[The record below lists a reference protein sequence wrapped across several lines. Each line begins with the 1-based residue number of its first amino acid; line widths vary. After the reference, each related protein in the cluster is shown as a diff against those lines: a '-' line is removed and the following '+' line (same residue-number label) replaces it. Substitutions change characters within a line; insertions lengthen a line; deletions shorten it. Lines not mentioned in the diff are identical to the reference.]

1 MVERTLSRSNS
12 YLRLLSYLK
21 PFLALF
27 LFSTLLTLI
36 MAGLD
41 LFSLVLVIPLLQN
54 LFGTGTALSGPQ
66 ATILERALDFVAGG
80 FIDAGSPLD
89 SLRNVCLL
97 VLGALVLKN
106 AALVGSRWAA
116 LSVREGVERDM
127 REDVY
132 NHLLLLPLGYFGRMK
147 VGQLLTRVLTDTR
160 SAREQISSG
169 LADVIRKIVT
179 ALVYT
184 ITLLLISW
192 KLTIVALALVPVLA
206 LILAPLLK
214 RLRTGYR
221 DALDKLGE
229 LLSIL
234 QESVSGIRLV
244 KSFGAEDHERLRFA
258 AISELYRRRNLKT
271 SFLAELASPL
281 SESLSSVVALGLV
294 WIGAWMVLSDGSLTA
309 EQFMLFITVA
319 LQLISPLKAIADYPA
334 RLQLSMAAA
343 DRFFEILDHPVERPG
358 GSITA
363 AVPARSIR
371 YENVSFEYE
380 PGTPVLADI
389 ELEVHPGEVL
399 AIVGP
404 SGAGK
409 TTFVDLLPRFIDP
422 TAGSITLDGVD
433 IREFTLPSLRR
444 LFGVVSQETVIFHD
458 TVRGNIAYGSR
469 DDWTEQDLRLAARAA
484 NAEEF
489 IDELPDGFETIL
501 GDRGVRLSGG
511 QRQRI
516 GLARAILR
524 DPPILI
530 LDEAT
535 SSLDTESE
543 LLIQRALDLLLTGRT
558 VFVIAHRLSTVRG
571 ADRILVLEDGRIVG
585 SGTHSELLDAGGT
598 YRRLYD
604 LQFTQPD

>member
-1 MVERTLSRSNS
+1 MRLLG
-12 YLRLLSYLK
+12 YLRPFIGLFLLS
-21 PFLALF
+21 
-27 LFSTLLTLI
+27 TVLTVI
-36 MAGLD
+36 MTGLD
-41 LFSLVLVIPLLQN
+41 VFSLVLVIPLLQN
-54 LFGTGTALSGPQ
+54 LFGTGTALTGPQ

-80 FIDAGSPLD
+80 FIDAGSPLE

-97 VLGALVLKN
+97 VLGAIVLKN

-132 NHLLLLPLGYFGRMK
+132 NHLQLLPLSYFGQTK

-160 SAREQISSG
+160 AARDAISYG

-184 ITLLLISW
+184 IVLLLTSW
-192 KLTIVALALVPVLA
+192 QLTIVALAMVPVMA
-206 LILAPLLK
+206 VVLAPLLK
-214 RLRTGYR
+214 RLRTGFR
-221 DALDKLGE
+221 DALDKQGE
-229 LLSIL
+229 LLSVL
-234 QESVSGIRLV
+234 QENVSGIRLV
-244 KSFGAEDHERLRFA
+244 KSFGAEDHERRRFA
-258 AISELYRRRNLKT
+258 AISELYRRKNLRT
-271 SFLAELASPL
+271 SVLSDLASPL
-281 SESLSSVVALGLV
+281 SETLSSVVALGLV
-294 WIGAWMVLSDGSLTA
+294 WIGAWMVLGEGSLTA
-309 EQFMLFITVA
+309 EQFLFFVTVA

-334 RLQLSMAAA
+334 KLQLSMAAA
-343 DRFFEILDHPVERPG
+343 DRFYEILDVPIEPPG

-363 AVPARSIR
+363 AVPTRNIR
-371 YENVSFEYE
+371 FEDVSFEYE
-380 PGTPVLADI
+380 PGTPVLEGI
-389 ELEVHPGEVL
+389 ELEVRPGEVL

-409 TTFVDLLPRFIDP
+409 TTFVDLLPRFID
-422 TAGSITLDGVD
+422 TTSGRITLDGVD
-433 IREFTLPSLRR
+433 IREFTLPSLRE

-458 TVRGNIAYGSR
+458 TVRGNIAYGDPDR
-469 DDWTEQDLRLAARAA
+469 WTDEELRAAARAA

-489 IDELPDGFETIL
+489 IDDLPEGYETVL

-543 LLIQRALDLLLTGRT
+543 LLIQRALDRLLTGRT

-571 ADRILVLEDGRIVG
+571 ADRILVLETGRMVE
-585 SGTHSELLDAGGT
+585 SGTHAELYDDGGT

>member
-1 MVERTLSRSNS
+1 MRLLG
-12 YLRLLSYLK
+12 YLRPFIGLFLLS
-21 PFLALF
+21 
-27 LFSTLLTLI
+27 TVLTVI
-36 MAGLD
+36 MTGLD
-41 LFSLVLVIPLLQN
+41 VFSLVLVIPLLQN
-54 LFGTGTALSGPQ
+54 LFGTGTALTGPQ

-80 FIDAGSPLD
+80 FIDAGSPLE

-97 VLGALVLKN
+97 VLGAIVLKN

-132 NHLLLLPLGYFGRMK
+132 NHLQLLPLSYFGQTK

-160 SAREQISSG
+160 AARDAISYG

-184 ITLLLISW
+184 IVLLLTSW
-192 KLTIVALALVPVLA
+192 QLTIVALAMVPVMA
-206 LILAPLLK
+206 VVLAPLLK
-214 RLRTGYR
+214 RLRTGFR
-221 DALDKLGE
+221 DALDKQGE
-229 LLSIL
+229 LLSVL
-234 QESVSGIRLV
+234 QENVSGIRLV
-244 KSFGAEDHERLRFA
+244 KSFGAEDHERRRFA
-258 AISELYRRRNLKT
+258 AISELYRRKNLKT
-271 SFLAELASPL
+271 SVLSDLASPL
-281 SESLSSVVALGLV
+281 SETLSSVVALGLV
-294 WIGAWMVLSDGSLTA
+294 WIGAWMVLGEGSLTA
-309 EQFMLFITVA
+309 EQFLFFVTVA

-334 RLQLSMAAA
+334 KLQLSMAAA
-343 DRFFEILDHPVERPG
+343 DRFYEILDVPIEPPG

-363 AVPARSIR
+363 AVPTRNIR
-371 YENVSFEYE
+371 FEDVSFEYE
-380 PGTPVLADI
+380 PGTPVLEGI
-389 ELEVHPGEVL
+389 ELEVRPGEVL

-409 TTFVDLLPRFIDP
+409 TTFVDLLPRFID
-422 TAGSITLDGVD
+422 TTSGRITLDGVD
-433 IREFTLPSLRR
+433 IREFTLRSLRE

-458 TVRGNIAYGSR
+458 TVRGNIAYGDPDR
-469 DDWTEQDLRLAARAA
+469 WTDEELRAAARAA

-489 IDELPDGFETIL
+489 IDDLPEGYETVL

-543 LLIQRALDLLLTGRT
+543 LLIQRALDRLLTGRT

-571 ADRILVLEDGRIVG
+571 ADRILVLETGRMVE
-585 SGTHSELLDAGGT
+585 SGTHVELYDDGGT

>member
-1 MVERTLSRSNS
+1 MRLLG
-12 YLRLLSYLK
+12 YLRPFLGLFLLS
-21 PFLALF
+21 
-27 LFSTLLTLI
+27 TMLTVI

-54 LFGTGTALSGPQ
+54 LFGTGTALAGPQ

-80 FIDAGSPLD
+80 FIDAGSPLE

-97 VLGALVLKN
+97 VLGAIVLKN

-132 NHLLLLPLGYFGRMK
+132 NHLQLLPLGYFGKAK

-160 SAREQISSG
+160 AARDSISYG

-179 ALVYT
+179 ALGYT
-184 ITLLLISW
+184 IMLLLVSW
-192 KLTIVALALVPVLA
+192 QLTIVALALVPVLA
-206 LILAPLLK
+206 LVLAPLLK
-214 RLRTGYR
+214 RLRTGFR
-221 DALDKLGE
+221 DALDKQGE
-229 LLSIL
+229 LLSVL
-234 QESVSGIRLV
+234 QENVSGIRLI
-244 KSFGAEDHERLRFA
+244 KSFGAEKHERLRFA
-258 AISELYRRRNLKT
+258 AISELYRRKNLKT
-271 SFLAELASPL
+271 SVLSDLASPL
-281 SESLSSVVALGLV
+281 SETLSSVVALGLV
-294 WIGAWMVLSDGSLTA
+294 WIGAWMVLGEGSLTA
-309 EQFMLFITVA
+309 EQFLFFVTVA

-334 RLQLSMAAA
+334 KLQLSMAAA
-343 DRFFEILDHPVERPG
+343 DRFFEILDVPIEPPG

-363 AVPARSIR
+363 TIPTRNIR
-371 YENVSFEYE
+371 FEDVSFEYE
-380 PGTPVLADI
+380 PGTPVLEEVEI
-389 ELEVHPGEVL
+389 EVRPGEVL

-422 TAGSITLDGVD
+422 TTGRITLDGVD
-433 IREFTLPSLRR
+433 IRDFTLSSLRE

-458 TVRGNIAYGSR
+458 TVRGNIAYGSPDR
-469 DDWTEQDLRLAARAA
+469 WTDEELRVAARAA

-489 IDELPDGFETIL
+489 IDELPEGFETVL

-543 LLIQRALDLLLTGRT
+543 QLIQRALDRLLTGRT

-571 ADRILVLEDGRIVG
+571 ADRILVLENGRMVG
-585 SGTHSELLDAGGT
+585 SGTHAELLDDGGT

-604 LQFTQPD
+604 LQFTRPD

>member
-1 MVERTLSRSNS
+1 MRLLG
-12 YLRLLSYLK
+12 YLRPFIGLFLLS
-21 PFLALF
+21 
-27 LFSTLLTLI
+27 TVLTVI
-36 MAGLD
+36 MTGLD
-41 LFSLVLVIPLLQN
+41 VFSLVLVIPLLQN
-54 LFGTGTALSGPQ
+54 LFGTGTALTGPQ

-80 FIDAGSPLD
+80 FIDAGSPLE

-97 VLGALVLKN
+97 VLGAIVLKN

-132 NHLLLLPLGYFGRMK
+132 NHLQLLPLSFFGQTK

-160 SAREQISSG
+160 AARDAISYG

-184 ITLLLISW
+184 IVLLLTSW
-192 KLTIVALALVPVLA
+192 QLTIVALAMVPVMA
-206 LILAPLLK
+206 VVLAPLLK
-214 RLRTGYR
+214 RLRTGFR
-221 DALDKLGE
+221 DALDKQGE
-229 LLSIL
+229 LLSVL
-234 QESVSGIRLV
+234 QENVSGIRLV
-244 KSFGAEDHERLRFA
+244 KSFGAEDHERRRFA

-271 SFLAELASPL
+271 SVLSDLASPL
-281 SESLSSVVALGLV
+281 SETLSSVVALGLV
-294 WIGAWMVLSDGSLTA
+294 WIGAWMVLGEGSLTA
-309 EQFMLFITVA
+309 EQFLFFVTVA

-334 RLQLSMAAA
+334 KLQLSMAAA
-343 DRFFEILDHPVERPG
+343 DRFYEILDVPIEPPG
-358 GSITA
+358 GSVTA
-363 AVPARSIR
+363 AVPTRNIR
-371 YENVSFEYE
+371 FEDVSFEYE
-380 PGTPVLADI
+380 PGTPVLEGI
-389 ELEVHPGEVL
+389 ELEVRPGEVL

-409 TTFVDLLPRFIDP
+409 TTFVDLLPRFID
-422 TAGSITLDGVD
+422 TTSGRITLDGVD
-433 IREFTLPSLRR
+433 IREFTLPSLRE

-458 TVRGNIAYGSR
+458 TVRGNIAYGDPDR
-469 DDWTEQDLRLAARAA
+469 WTDEELRAAARAA

-489 IDELPDGFETIL
+489 IDDLPEGYETVL

-543 LLIQRALDLLLTGRT
+543 LLIQRALDRLLTGRT

-571 ADRILVLEDGRIVG
+571 ADRILVLETGRMVE
-585 SGTHSELLDAGGT
+585 SGTHAELYDDGGT

-604 LQFTQPD
+604 LQFTQLD

>member
-1 MVERTLSRSNS
+1 MRRSDS
-12 YLRLLSYLK
+12 YLRLLGYLR
-21 PFLALF
+21 PFLNLF
-27 LFSTLLTLI
+27 LLSTLLTVI

-41 LFSLVLVIPLLQN
+41 VFSLVLVIPLLQN
-54 LFGTGTALSGPQ
+54 LFGTGTALAGPQ
-66 ATILERALDFVAGG
+66 STILERALDFVAGG
-80 FIDAGSPLD
+80 FIDAGSPLA

-97 VLGALVLKN
+97 VLGAILLKN

-116 LSVREGVERDM
+116 LTVREGVERDM

-132 NHLLLLPLGYFGRMK
+132 NHLQLLPLSYFGKAK

-160 SAREQISSG
+160 AARDAISYG

-179 ALVYT
+179 TVVYAAV
-184 ITLLLISW
+184 LLLISW
-192 KLTIVALALVPVLA
+192 QLTIVALALAPVLA
-206 LILAPLLK
+206 VVLAPLLK
-214 RLRTGYR
+214 RLRTGFR
-221 DALDKLGE
+221 EALDKQGE
-229 LLSIL
+229 LLSVL
-234 QESVSGIRLV
+234 QENVSGIRLV
-244 KSFGAEDHERLRFA
+244 KSFGAEDHERRRFA
-258 AISELYRRRNLKT
+258 AISELYRKRNLKT
-271 SFLAELASPL
+271 SVLSDLASPL
-281 SESLSSVVALGLV
+281 SETLSSVVALGLV
-294 WIGAWMVLSDGSLTA
+294 WIGAWMVLGEGSLTA
-309 EQFMLFITVA
+309 EQFLLFVTVA

-334 RLQLSMAAA
+334 KLQLSMAAA
-343 DRFFEILDHPVERPG
+343 DRFFEILDAPIEPPG

-363 AVPARSIR
+363 AAPKRGIR
-371 YENVSFEYE
+371 FENVSFEYE
-380 PGTPVLADI
+380 PGAPVLEEI
-389 ELEVHPGEVL
+389 EIEIRPGEVL

-422 TAGSITLDGVD
+422 TRGRITVDGTD
-433 IREFTLPSLRR
+433 IRDFSLSSLRD

-458 TVRGNIAYGSR
+458 TVRGNIAYGSPDR
-469 DDWTEQDLRLAARAA
+469 WSEAELRAAARAA

-489 IDELPDGFETIL
+489 IDELPKGFETEL

-543 LLIQRALDLLLTGRT
+543 LLIQRALDRLLTGRT

-571 ADRILVLEDGRIVG
+571 ADRILVLENGRAVG
-585 SGTHSELLDAGGT
+585 SGTHDELLDDDGT

-604 LQFTQPD
+604 LQFEQPG

>member
-1 MVERTLSRSNS
+1 MRLLG
-12 YLRLLSYLK
+12 YLRPFIGLFLLS
-21 PFLALF
+21 
-27 LFSTLLTLI
+27 TVLTVI
-36 MAGLD
+36 MTGLD
-41 LFSLVLVIPLLQN
+41 VFSLVLVIPLLQN
-54 LFGTGTALSGPQ
+54 LFGTGTALTGPQ
-66 ATILERALDFVAGG
+66 ATILEQALDFVAGG
-80 FIDAGSPLD
+80 FIDAGSPLE

-97 VLGALVLKN
+97 VLGAIVLKN

-132 NHLLLLPLGYFGRMK
+132 NHLQLLPLSFFGQTK

-160 SAREQISSG
+160 AARDAISYG

-184 ITLLLISW
+184 IVLLLTSW
-192 KLTIVALALVPVLA
+192 QLTIVALAMVPVMA
-206 LILAPLLK
+206 VVLAPLLK
-214 RLRTGYR
+214 RLRTGFR
-221 DALDKLGE
+221 DALDKQGE
-229 LLSIL
+229 LLSVL
-234 QESVSGIRLV
+234 QENVSGIRLV
-244 KSFGAEDHERLRFA
+244 KSFGAEDHERRRFA

-271 SFLAELASPL
+271 SVLSDLASPL
-281 SESLSSVVALGLV
+281 SETLSSVVALGLV
-294 WIGAWMVLSDGSLTA
+294 WIGAWMVLGEGSLTA
-309 EQFMLFITVA
+309 EQFLFFVTVA

-334 RLQLSMAAA
+334 KLQLSMAAA
-343 DRFFEILDHPVERPG
+343 DRFYEILDVPIEPPG
-358 GSITA
+358 GSVTA
-363 AVPARSIR
+363 AVPTRNIR
-371 YENVSFEYE
+371 FEDVSFEYE
-380 PGTPVLADI
+380 PGTPVLEGI
-389 ELEVHPGEVL
+389 ELEVRPGEVL

-409 TTFVDLLPRFIDP
+409 TTFVDLLPRFID
-422 TAGSITLDGVD
+422 TTSGRITLDGVD
-433 IREFTLPSLRR
+433 IREFTLPSLRE

-458 TVRGNIAYGSR
+458 TVRGNIAYGDPDR
-469 DDWTEQDLRLAARAA
+469 WTDEELRAAARAA

-489 IDELPDGFETIL
+489 IDDLPEGYETVL

-543 LLIQRALDLLLTGRT
+543 LLIQRALDRLLTGRT

-571 ADRILVLEDGRIVG
+571 ADRILVLETGRMVE
-585 SGTHSELLDAGGT
+585 SGTHAELYDDGGT

-604 LQFTQPD
+604 LQFTQLD